1 MIERFIS
8 NIITGHYIYLHIHIC
23 SELHTSQELYYALS
37 THKLLF
43 LRVFSRL
50 KSRYQQRHVPLEE
63 NFAVVAD
70 QGRLCKGSFH
80 TACSLQLGG

>member
-1 MIERFIS
+1 M
-8 NIITGHYIYLHIHIC
+8 YIFFSFFFLSC
-23 SELHTSQELYYALS
+23 SELHTSQERYYTFS
-37 THKLLF
+37 THKL

-50 KSRYQQRHVPLEE
+50 MCPLEE
-63 NFAVVAD
+63 NVAVVAD

>member
-1 MIERFIS
+1 MYIFFMYIFFQSFI
-8 NIITGHYIYLHIHIC
+8 YIYIYI
-23 SELHTSQELYYALS
+23 SQESSQELYYAFS